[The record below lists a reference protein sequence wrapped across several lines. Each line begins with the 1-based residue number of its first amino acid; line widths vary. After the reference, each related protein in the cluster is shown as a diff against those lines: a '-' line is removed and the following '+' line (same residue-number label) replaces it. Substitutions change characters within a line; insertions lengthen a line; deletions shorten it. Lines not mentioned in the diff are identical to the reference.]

1 MTDTSL
7 AISGYHYDHAG
18 LNGSHNYLLPTVF
31 RLLDG
36 LNLPAGERRL
46 FELGCGNGS
55 VAHELAR
62 RGWDVTGVDP
72 SLEGIAQAQR
82 AHPDLK
88 LSSGS
93 AYDDLAAQYGQFPVV
108 LRLEVVEHVY
118 FPRQYAAT
126 VFSLL
131 QGGGYRHPVY
141 PVPWLLEKPGAGPQR
156 QAGPTLHRA
165 VGSRPHQV
173 LVDENARSLAR
184 RSWLPR
190 YPLRAGRTDS
200 RAGQGYERG
209 GAAAVTDYALSPTPL
224 PHAGEGSFTMSSP
237 GRGE

>member
-1 MTDTSL
+1 MDTADL
-7 AISGYHYDHAG
+7 SGYRYDQAS
-18 LNGSHNYLLPTVF
+18 LNHSHGYLLPTVF

-82 AHPDLK
+82 AHPNLK
-88 LSSGS
+88 LYGGS
-93 AYDDLAAQYGQFPVV
+93 AYDDLAVRYGQFPVV
-108 LRLEVVEHVY
+108 LSLEVVEHVY

-131 QGGGYRHPVY
+131 QGGGTAILSTPYHGYWKNLALALSGKLDRHFTAL
-141 PVPWLLEKPGAGPQR
+141 WDHGHIKFWSMKTLAELLREAGFSDIHF
-156 QAGPTLHRA
+156 HRVGRLPPLAKAMIA
-165 VGSRPHQV
+165 V
-173 LVDENARSLAR
+173 AR
-184 RSWLPR
+184 RIPYR
-190 YPLRAGRTDS
+190 
-200 RAGQGYERG
+200 
-209 GAAAVTDYALSPTPL
+209 V
-224 PHAGEGSFTMSSP
+224 
-237 GRGE
+237 